1 MAPKRTV
8 IKQAANAGWLI
19 LSRTLALTAFGL
31 VLNWGLFAALGLGIW
46 GRYCDVGAFG
56 AHASGPG
63 AILAVALIALI
74 CSRSLILSALFL
86 VLFPFLY
93 LMVGKAR
100 GIQSALAY
108 LTTDNRAWIHEMLK
122 PVLQSSL
129 QFARTASSNG
139 GPGRRAKTVASMA
152 SKTLDQSEGLPR
164 PMRWLLKGLLKK
176 LKIARLI
183 EEAKG
188 LKQDGGS
195 DEAILG
201 RLRGRIDQGIDEKM
215 KAGWGGAALLFGI
228 NAIFAGAVYWLVRG

>member
-31 VLNWGLFAALGLGIW
+31 VLNWGLFGALGLGIW

-93 LMVGKAR
+93 LMVGKSR

-108 LTTDNRAWIHEMLK
+108 LTKDNRAWIHEMLK
-122 PVLQSSL
+122 PVLQSAL
-129 QFARTASSNG
+129 QFARTESGDGTAG
-139 GPGRRAKTVASMA
+139 GRVKTVGSLV
-152 SKTLDQSEGLPR
+152 SRKLDQSEDLPR

-188 LKQDGGS
+188 LTQDGGS
-195 DEAILG
+195 EEAILG
-201 RLRGRIDQGIDEKM
+201 RLRSRIDQGIDEKM
-215 KAGWGGAALLFGI
+215 KAGWGAAGMLLLA
-228 NAIFAGAVYWLVRG
+228 NVIFAGAVYWLVRR